1 MERQILFKCP
11 RTGMIVQHRLDDDRA
26 ETPPENTHVSVRC
39 PACMA
44 LHFVNSTT
52 GKLLGQASSGQP
64 DRGLRL
70 PD

>member
-11 RTGMIVQHRLDDDRA
+11 RTGMNVQHRIDDDRPA
-26 ETPPENTHVSVRC
+26 GAPENTHVPVRC

-52 GKLLGQASSGQP
+52 GKLLGERSSSKPDHGQ
-64 DRGLRL
+64 RSA
-70 PD
+70 